1 MSAPTSATRPS
12 RLAVEVL
19 PIAVLLALLL
29 WDVRDVLTPMVVFP
43 LLLFALW
50 PARVSPLGR
59 RALVVSCLVFGV
71 WLISELGAVLAPFV
85 LAFGVAYLLA
95 PAVQALVKRGVPRGA
110 AIPLVLLPFL
120 AALVGLL
127 LLLVPELERQVL
139 ELASRV
145 PDLAKRAA
153 DWVLA
158 LRAKFIATGGAGFLS
173 EAQVQRLQN
182 LQPSDLVQVVSG
194 KWDAI
199 SQNLW
204 TAALGIGRG
213 VGVGLTV
220 VLTVLGYVFVAPIVT
235 FYLLQTWPQLLHRT
249 QELVP
254 PALRPQV
261 IGFLKEYDHVLGRFV
276 RGQLTEAALVAV
288 LTGGGL
294 ALLGFPGA
302 LLMGV
307 IAGLCNLIPTVGLF
321 LGLIPGILIALTAPD
336 IGAALLKL
344 GGVYAVVQIMDGQV
358 TGPRIVGGS
367 VGLSPVW
374 SMIAVLVL
382 GSLLGIVGMFLA
394 MPLAALAKMLVVRAV
409 KRYEASPIYTAA
421 PAG

>member
-1 MSAPTSATRPS
+1 MSVPVPASRPS

-19 PIAVLLALLL
+19 PIAVLLGLLL
-29 WDVRDVLTPMVVFP
+29 WDVRDVLTPLVVFP

-50 PARVSPLGR
+50 PARVSSVGR
-59 RALVVSCLVFGV
+59 RALVVACLVFGL
-71 WLISELGAVLAPFV
+71 WLISQLGSVLTPFV

-95 PAVQALVKRGVPRGA
+95 PAVQALVRRGVPRGA

-127 LLLVPELERQVL
+127 LLMVPELERQVL
-139 ELASRV
+139 DLAARF
-145 PDLAKRAA
+145 PDLLRRAV

-158 LRAKFIATGGAGFLS
+158 LRARFIATGGAGFLS
-173 EAQVQRLQN
+173 EAQVQHLQS
-182 LQPSDLVQVVSG
+182 LQPSDLVAMVSG

-199 SQNLW
+199 SQHLW

-213 VGVGLTV
+213 VGIGLTV

-254 PALRPQV
+254 PAQRPAV
-261 IGFLKEYDHVLGRFV
+261 IGFLREYDRVLGRFV

-294 ALLGFPGA
+294 AVLGFPGA

-321 LGLIPGILIALTAPD
+321 LGLIPGILIALTAPE

-367 VGLSPVW
+367 VGLNPVW
-374 SMIAVLVL
+374 TMIAVLAF

-394 MPLAALAKMLVVRAV
+394 MPLAALVRMFVIRGLAH
-409 KRYEASPIYTAA
+409 YQDSSIYTAA